1 MNRKTA
7 WASLIILLSGLM
19 LSTAHA
25 ARLSTALQVEL
36 QTAMLTY
43 NDSILSDGS
52 YLYLDTRTDTMRV
65 IYPAN
70 AHPFIV
76 SLGEHY
82 FVCSEFIDDNGD
94 SITADYLVRKIQGK
108 YKVVQMIIDDR
119 ESLSKA
125 MKKAGR

>member
-7 WASLIILLSGLM
+7 WASLIILLPGLL

-43 NDSILSDGS
+43 NDSILSEGS
-52 YLYLDTRTDTMRV
+52 YHYLDTRSDSMRV

-82 FVCSEFIDDNGD
+82 FVCSEFIDDKGD
-94 SITADYLVRKIQGK
+94 AITADYLVMEIRGK
-108 YKVVQMIIDDR
+108 YKVVQMILDDR